1 MSMRIDW
8 RNLLRENPRRRFEM
22 ENFVFQN
29 ETRIVFG
36 KGTERQTGSET
47 RKIGRRVLLHYGQGS
62 IKRTGLYDRVVS
74 SLKDSGIEFIELS
87 GVVPNPRLSLV
98 KEGIELC
105 RKHEIEAILAV
116 GGGSVIDSAKAI
128 AAGVHYEGD
137 VWDFYEGK
145 ATPSSA
151 LPVGV
156 VLTIPAAG
164 SESSVGSVITKEEGL
179 LKRALNTPVIRPKFA
194 ILNPELT
201 YTLPPYQTACGIADM
216 MAHIMERYF
225 TNTRNVELT
234 DRLCEATLRTI
245 INNSAK
251 VFNDPEDYNA
261 RAELMWASTIA
272 HNGLL
277 NTGRVGDWASHQIEH
292 ELSGIY
298 DIAHGAG
305 LAIVFPAWMNYV
317 MQHDVERFAQFASRV
332 WGKEINP
339 FDMEDTA
346 RQGIESLKNFF
357 SSIGLPVRLSE
368 AGIPDDRI
376 DEMAEKA
383 TLDGPLGNFVK
394 LGKKEIKDI
403 LLMAK

>member
-1 MSMRIDW
+1 
-8 RNLLRENPRRRFEM
+8 M

-36 KGTERQTGSET
+36 RGTEERTGSET
-47 RKIGRRVLLHYGQGS
+47 KQLGRKVLLHYGQGS
-62 IKRTGLYDRVVS
+62 IKRTGLYDRIVT
-74 SLKDSGIEFIELS
+74 SLKDSEVEYVELS
-87 GVVPNPRLSLV
+87 RVMPNPRLSLV
-98 KEGIELC
+98 KQGIELC
-105 RKHEIEAILAV
+105 RRLGIEAILAV

-128 AAGVHYEGD
+128 AAGFYYEGD

-145 ATPSSA
+145 ETPSSA

-164 SESSVGSVITKEEGL
+164 SESSGGSVITKEEGL
-179 LKRALNTPVIRPKFA
+179 LKRPLNSPLIRPKFA

-245 INNSAK
+245 INNSRK
-251 VFNDPEDYNA
+251 VFSNPEDYNA

-305 LAIVFPAWMNYV
+305 LSIVFPAWMTSV
-317 MQHDVERFAQFASRV
+317 IQHDVERFVQFASRV

-357 SSIGLPVRLSE
+357 SSIGLPVKLSE

-383 TLDGPLGNFVK
+383 TLDGPQGNFVK
-394 LGKKEIKDI
+394 LGKKEIRDI